1 MNWNGLAGSKLWF
14 DPDGAPRYEQL
25 AFKIAQ
31 FIQEHNIAA
40 GERLPTVREFSR
52 LLNVSATTVT
62 SAFAILE
69 NQKIIRAEV
78 GRGTFVNLPA
88 PSPSPE
94 PGDAQLIQF
103 RTRLRAPQPNCAW
116 RRRALMTINS
126 RLRSAYPHAME
137 CSTGRPDPTLLPLDV
152 IRRGWE
158 KAMREVTARDLQ
170 YASPEPIPELR
181 DQLKK
186 RLSKDGISIA
196 DDMMLICDSAQ
207 QAFTL
212 AMELL
217 AERAPHSQCSV
228 AVEEPGYPTLL
239 DTLERGG
246 SRMIGMQMD
255 EYGVLPA
262 SLEAALRS
270 GAQAVFFTP
279 RGQNPTGA
287 SWSSDR
293 RSQLA
298 DVLVGYPRV
307 MILEDDQ
314 VAEVAATLPGSLLSD
329 PRLSDRVLYVRSFSK
344 AIAPDMRIALIA
356 ASPTLLDRLA
366 EAKSF
371 SDGWTSRLIQH
382 ALTCVFADPELESAL
397 RKARLAYAE
406 RRRMASEA
414 ANRLLVSAGGATWA
428 GTDGVNI
435 WIHLPQGSDSREV
448 IERAAA
454 GGLRIA
460 DGEPFYLAPGHR
472 NVLRLNAGSVSSE
485 MAARAGAIL
494 GDAAVNSTA
503 NLAPIH
509 V

>member
-1 MNWNGLAGSKLWF
+1 
-14 DPDGAPRYEQL
+14 
-25 AFKIAQ
+25 
-31 FIQEHNIAA
+31 
-40 GERLPTVREFSR
+40 
-52 LLNVSATTVT
+52 
-62 SAFAILE
+62 
-69 NQKIIRAEV
+69 
-78 GRGTFVNLPA
+78 
-88 PSPSPE
+88 
-94 PGDAQLIQF
+94 
-103 RTRLRAPQPNCAW
+103 
-116 RRRALMTINS
+116 
-126 RLRSAYPHAME
+126 
-137 CSTGRPDPTLLPLDV
+137 
-152 IRRGWE
+152 
-158 KAMREVTARDLQ
+158 
-170 YASPEPIPELR
+170 
-181 DQLKK
+181 
-186 RLSKDGISIA
+186 
-196 DDMMLICDSAQ
+196 
-207 QAFTL
+207 
-212 AMELL
+212 
-217 AERAPHSQCSV
+217 
-228 AVEEPGYPTLL
+228 
-239 DTLERGG
+239 
-246 SRMIGMQMD
+246 MD

-382 ALTCVFADPELESAL
+382 ALACVFADPELESAL